1 MIFSENFYRVGKPGD
16 LEYNASIASVYKGET
31 GGSRQKQ
38 EHGGETKTAMKY
50 ITFAIPC
57 YNSEE
62 YMEHAINSILPA
74 GEDVEILVVNDG
86 SKDQTAEIG
95 KRYEAMYPGIVR
107 VIDKE
112 NGGHGDAVN
121 AGLSQASGVYF
132 KVVDSDDWVDEE
144 ALMKILNKVKEFV
157 RTESVVDMIISNYVY
172 EKVGMEHKKVIHYR
186 NVLPQNEV
194 FRWDDIG
201 SFHLDQYILMH
212 SVIYR
217 TEMLKLCQLKLPK
230 HTFYVDNIYVY
241 YPLPHVRTLYYMDV
255 DFYRYFIGR
264 EDQSVNEKVMIG
276 RVDQQIF
283 VTKTMISMY
292 ELRLIPSKKLRK
304 YMINYLAIMMT
315 VSSILCIRSEDKENL
330 EKKRELWKY
339 LKKKDYKT
347 YFKIRHG
354 ILGQTMNLPGR
365 SGRKVSSMAYS
376 VARRIIGFN

>member
-1 MIFSENFYRVGKPGD
+1 MKI
-16 LEYNASIASVYKGET
+16 LSV
-31 GGSRQKQ
+31 
-38 EHGGETKTAMKY
+38 
-50 ITFAIPC
+50 AIPC
-57 YNSEE
+57 YNSEA
-62 YMEHAINSILPA
+62 YMEKCIKSILA
-74 GEDVEILVVNDG
+74 VGEDVEILIVDDG
-86 SKDQTAEIG
+86 SAKDRTPEIADMYAA
-95 KRYEAMYPGIVR
+95 RYPGI
-107 VIDKE
+107 IKAIHQE
-112 NGGHGDAVN
+112 NGGHGEAVN
-121 AGLSQASGVYF
+121 TGLRNASGLYY
-132 KVVDSDDWVDEE
+132 KVVDSDDWVNTKGLVKIIRKMKELE
-144 ALMKILNKVKEFV
+144 AQGG
-157 RTESVVDMIISNYVY
+157 VDMLLANFVY
-172 EKVGMEHKKVIHYR
+172 DKAGAKHKKLMR
-186 NVLPQNEV
+186 FANVFPVDEV
-194 FRWDDIG
+194 FGWDAMR
-201 SFHLDQYILMH
+201 HMRQTQYILMH
-212 SVIYR
+212 NIFYR
-217 TEMLKLCQLKLPK
+217 TQMLRDCGMELPK

-315 VSSILCIRSEDKENL
+315 VSSILCIRSKDKENL

>member
-1 MIFSENFYRVGKPGD
+1 MK
-16 LEYNASIASVYKGET
+16 LLSI
-31 GGSRQKQ
+31 
-38 EHGGETKTAMKY
+38 
-50 ITFAIPC
+50 AIPC
-57 YNSEE
+57 YNSEA
-62 YMEHAINSILPA
+62 YMEHAVNSILPG
-74 GEDVEILVVNDG
+74 GEDVEILIVNDG
-86 SKDQTAEIG
+86 STGRTEEIG
-95 KRYEAMYPGIVR
+95 RKLEEQYPGIVKL
-107 VIDKE
+107 INKE

-121 AGLSQASGVYF
+121 TGLSYATGKYF

-144 ALMKILNKVKEFV
+144 ALLKILETIKGFV
-157 RTESVVDMIISNYVY
+157 EAESQVDMVIANYVY

-186 NVLPQNEV
+186 NVLPQNQI

-201 SFHLDQYILMH
+201 TFHLDQYILMH

-292 ELRLIPSKKLRK
+292 ELRMIQSKKLRK

-315 VSSILCIRSEDKENL
+315 VSSILCIRSKKKENL
-330 EKKRELWKY
+330 EKKAELWKY
-339 LKKKDYKT
+339 LKQKDYKT